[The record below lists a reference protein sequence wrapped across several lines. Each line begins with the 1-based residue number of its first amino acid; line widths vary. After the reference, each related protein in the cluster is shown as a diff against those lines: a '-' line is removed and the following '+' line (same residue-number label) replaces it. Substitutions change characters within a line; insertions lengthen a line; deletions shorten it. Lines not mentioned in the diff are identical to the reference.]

1 MKVKFRVKYGENEI
15 EIPITENTRPS
26 FQMDGMTNLWKHK
39 VTIYNDIRAKSVNPE
54 NPEYAVEA
62 RHFDR
67 FVIDKCNIQGG
78 IVSKADGTIENIVNA
93 VTVITKDVDRYKQ
106 PLEYAKLPV
115 DIREDFYTVQVGDF
129 IVLSEVDD
137 IVTTSREF
145 AELQE
150 KYKDNG
156 IVVRSVSAN
165 IHGMSVD
172 NVTITN
178 VG

>member
-1 MKVKFRVKYGENEI
+1 
-15 EIPITENTRPS
+15 
-26 FQMDGMTNLWKHK
+26 MTDLWKQK
-39 VTIYNDIRAKSVNPE
+39 VTIFNDIPKN
-54 NPEYAVEA
+54 AVEE

-93 VTVITKDVDRYKQ
+93 VSVITRDVEHYKQ
-106 PLEYAKLPV
+106 PMEYAKLPV
-115 DIREDFYTVQVGDF
+115 DIRKDFYTVQVGDF
-129 IVLSEVDD
+129 LVLSEVDD

-145 AELQE
+145 AELQN
-150 KYKDNG
+150 KYSNNG
-156 IVVRSVSAN
+156 IVVRSVSPN
-165 IHGMSVD
+165 IHGMAVD

>member
-1 MKVKFRVKYGENEI
+1 
-15 EIPITENTRPS
+15 
-26 FQMDGMTNLWKHK
+26 MTDLWKQK
-39 VTIYNDIRAKSVNPE
+39 VTIYNDIPKN
-54 NPEYAVEA
+54 AVED

-78 IVSKADGTIENIVNA
+78 IVSKTDGTVENIVNA
-93 VTVITKDVDRYKQ
+93 VTVITKDTAKYQK
-106 PLEYAKLPV
+106 PIEYSNLPV
-115 DIREDFYTVQVGDF
+115 DIRENFYTVQVGDF
-129 IVLSEVDD
+129 IVLSEVED

>member
-1 MKVKFRVKYGENEI
+1 MKVKFKVKYGENVI
-15 EIPITENTRPS
+15 DIPIPEQSQRPT
-26 FQMDGMTNLWKHK
+26 FDRGGLADLWKNK
-39 VTIYNDIRAKSVNPE
+39 VTIYNDISKT
-54 NPEYAVEA
+54 AVEE

-67 FVIDKCNIQGG
+67 FVIDLCNIQGG

-93 VTVITKDVDRYKQ
+93 VTVISKDVSRYKT

-115 DIREDFYTVQVGDF
+115 DIREEYYTVQVGDF
-129 IVLSEVDD
+129 VVLSEVYD

>member
-1 MKVKFRVKYGENEI
+1 MRHASALSGV
-15 EIPITENTRPS
+15 PTLT
-26 FQMDGMTNLWKHK
+26 DLWKHK
-39 VTIYNDIRAKSVNPE
+39 VTIYNDVQDNG
-54 NPEYAVEA
+54 VED

-67 FVIDKCNIQGG
+67 FVIDLCNIQGG

-93 VTVITKDVDRYKQ
+93 VTVISKDVDRYKT

-115 DIREDFYTVQVGDF
+115 DIREDFYTVQVKDF

-165 IHGMSVD
+165 IHGMIVD
-172 NVTITN
+172 NITMAN

>member
-1 MKVKFRVKYGENEI
+1 MKVKFKVKYGENEI

-26 FQMDGMTNLWKHK
+26 FQTDSMTDLWKHK
-39 VTIYNDIRAKSVNPE
+39 VTIYNDIPKT
-54 NPEYAVEA
+54 AVEE

-67 FVIDKCNIQGG
+67 FVIEKCNIQGG

-93 VTVITKDVDRYKQ
+93 VTVISKDVDRYKT

-129 IVLSEVDD
+129 IVLAEVDD
-137 IVTTSREF
+137 VVTTSREF

-165 IHGMSVD
+165 IHGMGVD

>member
-1 MKVKFRVKYGENEI
+1 MR
-15 EIPITENTRPS
+15 
-26 FQMDGMTNLWKHK
+26 NLWKQK
-39 VTIYNDIRAKSVNPE
+39 VTIYNDVPKT
-54 NPEYAVEA
+54 AVED

-78 IVSKADGTIENIVNA
+78 IVSKTDGTVENIVNA
-93 VTVITKDVDRYKQ
+93 VSVITKDATRFKQ
-106 PLEYAKLPV
+106 PMEYAKLPV
-115 DIREDFYTVQVGDF
+115 DIRETFYTVQVGDF
-129 IVLSEVDD
+129 IVLSEVED

>member
-1 MKVKFRVKYGENEI
+1 
-15 EIPITENTRPS
+15 
-26 FQMDGMTNLWKHK
+26 MTDLWKQK
-39 VTIYNDIRAKSVNPE
+39 VTIYNDIPKN
-54 NPEYAVEA
+54 AVED

-67 FVIDKCNIQGG
+67 FVIDLCNIQGG
-78 IVSKADGTIENIVNA
+78 IVSKADGTVENIVNA
-93 VTVITKDVDRYKQ
+93 IMVISKDVDRYKT
-106 PLEYAKLPV
+106 PLEYAQLPI

-129 IVLSEVDD
+129 IVLAEVDD
-137 IVTTSREF
+137 VVTTSREF
-145 AELQE
+145 ADLQE

-156 IVVRSVSAN
+156 IVVRSVSTN

>member
-1 MKVKFRVKYGENEI
+1 
-15 EIPITENTRPS
+15 
-26 FQMDGMTNLWKHK
+26 MTDLWKQK
-39 VTIYNDIRAKSVNPE
+39 VTIYNDVAKT
-54 NPEYAVEA
+54 AVEE

-67 FVIDKCNIQGG
+67 FVIDECNIQGG

-93 VTVITKDVDRYKQ
+93 VTVITKDAGRYKQ

-129 IVLSEVDD
+129 IVLAEVDD
-137 IVTTSREF
+137 VVTTSRELS
-145 AELQE
+145 ELQE

-165 IHGMSVD
+165 IHGMNVD

>member
-1 MKVKFRVKYGENEI
+1 
-15 EIPITENTRPS
+15 
-26 FQMDGMTNLWKHK
+26 MTDLWKQK
-39 VTIYNDIRAKSVNPE
+39 VTIYNDIPKN
-54 NPEYAVEA
+54 AVED

-93 VTVITKDVDRYKQ
+93 VTVITKDVDRYNA

-115 DIREDFYTVQVGDF
+115 DIRENFYTVQVGDF

-156 IVVRSVSAN
+156 IVVRSISAN

-172 NVTITN
+172 NVAITN

>member
-1 MKVKFRVKYGENEI
+1 
-15 EIPITENTRPS
+15 
-26 FQMDGMTNLWKHK
+26 MTDLWKHK
-39 VTIYNDIRAKSVNPE
+39 VTIYNDIPADAVN
-54 NPEYAVEA
+54 A
-62 RHFDR
+62 RRFDR

-93 VTVITKDVDRYKQ
+93 VTVITKDVDRYKE

-115 DIREDFYTVQVGDF
+115 DLKEDFYTAQVGDF

-137 IVTTSREF
+137 VVTASREF
-145 AELQE
+145 AELQN
-150 KYKDNG
+150 KYNDNG
-156 IVVRSVSAN
+156 IVVRSVSPN

-172 NVTITN
+172 NVTMAN

>member
-1 MKVKFRVKYGENEI
+1 LTDLFASKA
-15 EIPITENTRPS
+15 
-26 FQMDGMTNLWKHK
+26 
-39 VTIYNDIRAKSVNPE
+39 TIYNDIAKT
-54 NPEYAVEA
+54 AVED

-67 FVIDKCNIQGG
+67 FVIDRCNIQGG

-93 VTVITKDVDRYKQ
+93 VSVITKDVEHYKQ
-106 PLEYAKLPV
+106 PLQYSKLPV
-115 DIREDFYTVQVGDF
+115 DIRENFYTVKVGDF
-129 IVLSEVDD
+129 IVFAEVDD

>member
-1 MKVKFRVKYGENEI
+1 M
-15 EIPITENTRPS
+15 
-26 FQMDGMTNLWKHK
+26 
-39 VTIYNDIRAKSVNPE
+39 
-54 NPEYAVEA
+54 
-62 RHFDR
+62 
-67 FVIDKCNIQGG
+67 IDKCNIQGG

-93 VTVITKDVDRYKQ
+93 VIVITKDIEHYKPPMQ
-106 PLEYAKLPV
+106 YAKLPV
-115 DIREDFYTVQVGDF
+115 DMKEDSYTVQVGDF

-137 IVTTSREF
+137 VVTTSREF

-156 IVVRSVSAN
+156 VVVRSVSAN

-172 NVTITN
+172 NVTMAN

>member
-1 MKVKFRVKYGENEI
+1 
-15 EIPITENTRPS
+15 
-26 FQMDGMTNLWKHK
+26 MTDFWNQK
-39 VTIYNDIRAKSVNPE
+39 VTIYNDIPADAVNQ
-54 NPEYAVEA
+54 
-62 RHFDR
+62 RRFDR
-67 FVIDKCNIQGG
+67 FVIDRCNIQGG

-93 VTVITKDVDRYKQ
+93 VTVISKDVDRYKE

-115 DIREDFYTVQVGDF
+115 DIRENFYTAQVGDF

-172 NVTITN
+172 NVTMTN

>member
-1 MKVKFRVKYGENEI
+1 
-15 EIPITENTRPS
+15 
-26 FQMDGMTNLWKHK
+26 MTDLWKQK
-39 VTIYNDIRAKSVNPE
+39 VTIYNDIPKN
-54 NPEYAVEA
+54 AVEE

-78 IVSKADGTIENIVNA
+78 IVSKTDGTVENIVNA
-93 VTVITKDVDRYKQ
+93 VTVITKDTTKYRQ
-106 PLEYAKLPV
+106 PTEYSKLPV
-115 DIREDFYTVQVGDF
+115 DIRENFYTVQVGDF
-129 IVLSEVDD
+129 IVLSEVYD

-172 NVTITN
+172 NVTVTN

>member
-1 MKVKFRVKYGENEI
+1 
-15 EIPITENTRPS
+15 
-26 FQMDGMTNLWKHK
+26 MTDLWKQK
-39 VTIYNDIRAKSVNPE
+39 VTIYNDIPKT
-54 NPEYAVEA
+54 AVED

-93 VTVITKDVDRYKQ
+93 VTVITKDVDRYNA

-115 DIREDFYTVQVGDF
+115 AIREEYYTVQVGDF

-165 IHGMSVD
+165 IHGMIVD

>member
-1 MKVKFRVKYGENEI
+1 
-15 EIPITENTRPS
+15 
-26 FQMDGMTNLWKHK
+26 MTGLWKQK
-39 VTIYNDIRAKSVNPE
+39 VTIYNDIPKN
-54 NPEYAVEA
+54 AVED

-67 FVIDKCNIQGG
+67 FVIDLCNIQGG

-93 VTVITKDVDRYKQ
+93 VTVITKDIEHFKQ
-106 PLEYAKLPV
+106 PMEYAKLPV
-115 DIREDFYTVQVGDF
+115 DIRENFYTVQVGDF

>member
-1 MKVKFRVKYGENEI
+1 
-15 EIPITENTRPS
+15 
-26 FQMDGMTNLWKHK
+26 MTDLWNQK
-39 VTIYNDIRAKSVNPE
+39 VTIFNDIPKT
-54 NPEYAVEA
+54 AVED

-78 IVSKADGTIENIVNA
+78 IVSKADGTVENIVNA
-93 VTVITKDVDRYKQ
+93 VSVITKDVEHYKT

-137 IVTTSREF
+137 VVTTSREF

-165 IHGMSVD
+165 IYGTSVD

>member
-39 VTIYNDIRAKSVNPE
+39 VTIYNDIPKTAIE
-54 NPEYAVEA
+54 D

-67 FVIDKCNIQGG
+67 FVVDKCNIQGG
-78 IVSKADGTIENIVNA
+78 IVSKADGTVENIVNA
-93 VTVITKDVDRYKQ
+93 VTVISRDVERYKS
-106 PLEYAKLPV
+106 PLDYRNVPV
-115 DIREDFYTVQVGDF
+115 DLREDFYTVQIGDF

-137 IVTTSREF
+137 IATTSREF

>member
-1 MKVKFRVKYGENEI
+1 
-15 EIPITENTRPS
+15 
-26 FQMDGMTNLWKHK
+26 MTDFWKQK
-39 VTIYNDIRAKSVNPE
+39 VTIYNDIAKT
-54 NPEYAVEA
+54 AVEE

-67 FVIDKCNIQGG
+67 FVIDLCNVQGG
-78 IVSKADGTIENIVNA
+78 IVSKADNTIENIVNA
-93 VTVITKDVDRYKQ
+93 VSVITKDVAHYKQ

-115 DIREDFYTVQVGDF
+115 DIREEYYTVQVGDF

-137 IVTTSREF
+137 VVTTSREF

>member
-1 MKVKFRVKYGENEI
+1 
-15 EIPITENTRPS
+15 
-26 FQMDGMTNLWKHK
+26 MTDLWKRK
-39 VTIYNDIRAKSVNPE
+39 VTIYNDIPKT
-54 NPEYAVEA
+54 AVED

-93 VTVITKDVDRYKQ
+93 VTVISKDVDRYKT

-115 DIREDFYTVQVGDF
+115 DIRENFYAVQVCDF
-129 IVLSEVDD
+129 IVLSEVDEM
-137 IVTTSREF
+137 VTTSREF

-165 IHGMSVD
+165 IHGMPVD

>member
-1 MKVKFRVKYGENEI
+1 MRNSVALSGCDAMKVGFKVKYGFNEI

-26 FQMDGMTNLWKHK
+26 FKMDGMTDLWKQK
-39 VTIYNDIRAKSVNPE
+39 VTIYN
-54 NPEYAVEA
+54 
-62 RHFDR
+62 
-67 FVIDKCNIQGG
+67 
-78 IVSKADGTIENIVNA
+78 ENIVNA
-93 VTVITKDVDRYKQ
+93 VTVISKDVDRYKP

-172 NVTITN
+172 NITIAN

>member
-1 MKVKFRVKYGENEI
+1 L
-15 EIPITENTRPS
+15 T
-26 FQMDGMTNLWKHK
+26 DLWKQR
-39 VTIYNDIRAKSVNPE
+39 VTIFNDIQKN
-54 NPEYAVEA
+54 AVEG

-67 FVIDKCNIQGG
+67 FAIDLCNIQGG

-93 VTVITKDVDRYKQ
+93 VTVITKDVDRYKT

-115 DIREDFYTVQVGDF
+115 DVREDFYTVQVGDF

-137 IVTTSREF
+137 VVTTSREF

-150 KYKDNG
+150 KYKDG
-156 IVVRSVSAN
+156 GLVVRSVSVN
-165 IHGMSVD
+165 IHGMAVD
-172 NVTITN
+172 NIMIAN

>member
-1 MKVKFRVKYGENEI
+1 
-15 EIPITENTRPS
+15 
-26 FQMDGMTNLWKHK
+26 MTDLWKQK
-39 VTIYNDIRAKSVNPE
+39 VTIYNDITKT
-54 NPEYAVEA
+54 AVEE

-67 FVIDKCNIQGG
+67 FVIDECNIQGG
-78 IVSKADGTIENIVNA
+78 IVSRADGTIENIVNA
-93 VTVITKDVDRYKQ
+93 VTVITKDVERYKQ

-115 DIREDFYTVQVGDF
+115 DIRENFYTVQVGDF
-129 IVLSEVDD
+129 IVLAEADD
-137 IVTTSREF
+137 VVTTSREF

-165 IHGMSVD
+165 IHGMGVD

>member
-1 MKVKFRVKYGENEI
+1 MKVKFKLKYGENEI
-15 EIPITENTRPS
+15 DIPIPEQSQRPT
-26 FQMDGMTNLWKHK
+26 FDRGGMTDLWKHK
-39 VTIYNDIRAKSVNPE
+39 VTIYNDIPKN
-54 NPEYAVEA
+54 AVED

-67 FVIDKCNIQGG
+67 FVIDLCNIQGG

-93 VTVITKDVDRYKQ
+93 VTVISKDVDRYKT

-115 DIREDFYTVQVGDF
+115 DIRENFYTVQVGDF
-129 IVLSEVDD
+129 IALSEVDD